1 MSAPWLIIAATFL
14 FASMGVCV
22 KLASLQYS
30 AGEIVLYR
38 SLFTAAY
45 IIGWVRIN
53 GGTLRTAIPGAHFW
67 RSLSGVLSLGLWFYA
82 LAQLPLA
89 TATVLNYMSSVW
101 IAVAMVFAALA
112 LQGERVN
119 PRLVAAVLV
128 GFAGVV
134 LVLRPTI
141 EQDQLGHGLAGLV
154 SGVLAAAA
162 YMQVKVLNRLG
173 EPDYRVVFYFAA
185 GGIALGALTLPF
197 TGLHAH
203 TWQGVAL
210 LLAIGVLATVGQMM
224 LTRAY
229 AVGRLLTIAALQ
241 YCGILFSYVYGIL
254 VFDELLSWQA
264 TVGIG
269 LIVAAG
275 VAATRLNT
283 PPATK
288 QTEARA

>member
-1 MSAPWLIIAATFL
+1 MSAAWLIIAATFL

-45 IIGWVRIN
+45 IVGWVRIN
-53 GGTLRTAIPGAHFW
+53 GGSLRTAIPGAHFW

-82 LAQLPLA
+82 LAKLPLA
-89 TATVLNYMSSVW
+89 TGTVLNYMSSVW

-141 EQDQLGHGLAGLV
+141 EQDQLGYGLAGLV

-162 YMQVKVLNRLG
+162 YMQVTVLNRLG

-185 GGIALGALTLPF
+185 GGIVLGALTLPF

-210 LLAIGVLATVGQMM
+210 LLAIGMLATVGQMM

-264 TVGIG
+264 TLGIG

-275 VAATRLNT
+275 VAATRFNT
-283 PPATK
+283 PPVTK
-288 QTEARA
+288 QSEAPT

>member
-45 IIGWVRIN
+45 IVGWVRIN

-67 RSLSGVLSLGLWFYA
+67 RSLAGVLSLGLWFHA
-82 LAQLPLA
+82 LARLPLA
-89 TATVLNYMSSVW
+89 TGTVLNYMSSVW

-185 GGIALGALTLPF
+185 GGIVLGALTLPF

-210 LLAIGVLATVGQMM
+210 LLAIGMLATVGQMM

-264 TVGIG
+264 TLGIG

-275 VAATRLNT
+275 VAATRFNT
-283 PPATK
+283 PPVAK
-288 QTEARA
+288 QSEAPT